1 MVLEP
6 LWSLEVF
13 RQAKEVDPVVGK
25 VMYLIRIGWEGMAMG
40 GGKASNDLWKHRK
53 HLSLNEQ
60 GVLMVKISKMQSQV
74 VLPACFVGDFLSPP
88 YELPKSGHLGIEE
101 TLEKVRD
108 GIYWLT
114 WFNVVSQV
122 CRTCSFAE
130 NGGSHKAVLV
140 DKCRSYRAIRR
151 FHVTFQKWC
160 ECVAI
165 QWRWY
170 WQQKWQ

>member
-40 GGKASNDLWKHRK
+40 GGKASNDL
-53 HLSLNEQ
+53 
-60 GVLMVKISKMQSQV
+60 VKISRMQSQV

-88 YELPKSGHLGIEE
+88 YELPKSDHLGIDK

-108 GIYWLT
+108 GIY
-114 WFNVVSQV
+114 
-122 CRTCSFAE
+122 
-130 NGGSHKAVLV
+130 
-140 DKCRSYRAIRR
+140 
-151 FHVTFQKWC
+151 
-160 ECVAI
+160 
-165 QWRWY
+165 
-170 WQQKWQ
+170 